1 MNTNFKYLLLGMSLS
16 LIPTLT
22 NAQCVATTDCATL
35 GYTETS
41 CPDGKGIRCP
51 FGNTF
56 ACPVSETKFC
66 DKYEFKYDCKGSNYV
81 SGMGQSCNGKYAL
94 CSCADGHEW
103 KNGQC
108 QEIKTTIGQ
117 CTGKAKNCKIGQI
130 LNSDGTCTTDKEASK
145 TPLGVVIYI
154 GGDNCGYAMTANP
167 IINNIRWSDYYQY
180 VNLNTSRSDDWRE
193 IIKDY
198 DACNNTRKLIQ
209 AGDASKYPAAW
220 AAYEYAPP
228 TAPETKGKW
237 CLPAAGMLSSLFL
250 NLDVI
255 NNTISKLGGK
265 KLTNDNEHIWSSAS
279 NEYGD
284 NGWVFCRDRNVSGA
298 GVYIYGK
305 NTDYH
310 AGLSETVRPVLV
322 F

>member
-1 MNTNFKYLLLGMSLS
+1 MNIKSLLIGMSLS

-41 CPDGKGIRCP
+41 CPDGKGIKCP

-56 ACPVSETKFC
+56 ACPISETKFC

-94 CSCADGHEW
+94 CSCVDGYEW

-154 GGDNCGYAMTANP
+154 GGNNCGYAMTANP

-250 NLDVI
+250 NLNVI
-255 NNTISKLGGK
+255 NNAISKLGGT